1 MVCIN
6 FVDVTSNETAG
17 EGTVRLVS
25 SSGPHKGRLEVY
37 FLGQWGT
44 VCDNSWDI
52 LDATVVCKELG
63 YLRAVGSPR
72 SSEFGAGSGPSW
84 FSYVGCNG
92 AEQSLAA
99 CYSSDYNFGS
109 ACSHSQDAGVVCSSE
124 SFHACVFG

>member
-1 MVCIN
+1 MPYSWLYS
-6 FVDVTSNETAG
+6 VDFTSNETT
-17 EGTVRLVS
+17 EDGTVRLVS

-84 FSYVGCNG
+84 FSNVRCNG

-124 SFHACVFG
+124 SFHA